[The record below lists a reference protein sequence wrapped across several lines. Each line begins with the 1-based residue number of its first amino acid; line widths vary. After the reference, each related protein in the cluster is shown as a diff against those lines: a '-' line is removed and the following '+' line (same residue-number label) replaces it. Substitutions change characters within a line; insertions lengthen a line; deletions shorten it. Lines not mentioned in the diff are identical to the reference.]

1 MKNRREQNRLSRH
14 AILSQR
20 TNVSRRDFFSTVV
33 DGIYG
38 AALAY
43 LLGGDLFSVNPA
55 LAAHLEEGSSYN
67 LEPKSPHFQPRAKAV
82 IQLFMNGGPSQVD
95 LFDPKPL
102 LNKYAGK
109 VPSRDLSTDVVTPT
123 ENTGILPSPYK
134 FSKHGQSGL
143 EVSELLPHTARCV
156 DDIALIRS
164 MYTET
169 PNHEP
174 ALFMM
179 QGGRT
184 IMGRPSMGAWIA
196 YGLGTENQNL
206 PAYVVLDDPK
216 GLPINGVQNWQSA
229 WLPPLYQGTRFRS
242 DGPPVLNL
250 EPRPEWPEP
259 VLEAQRSLLRR
270 LDEAHRQ
277 RRPYEPDLGGRI
289 SSYELAARMQMSVG
303 DTLDLSQESEKT
315 KEMYGLNDD
324 LTASYGKRCLMA
336 RRLVERGVR
345 FVQIYIE
352 QQIWDAHSEL
362 DKSLRY
368 SCGKTDKPAAA
379 LIKDLKQRGLLDST
393 LVVWCG
399 EFGRL
404 PLGQAGMGNKENL
417 GRDHGPSGFSVWMA
431 GGGVKGG
438 ASYGATDELGHKAVD
453 NRVSVHDFHATVLHL
468 LGMNCRELVFERHGL
483 KERLT
488 DQFPARVV
496 TEILT

>member
-1 MKNRREQNRLSRH
+1 MKKRQEQNRLSRH

-20 TNVSRRDFFSTVV
+20 TGVSRRDFFSTVV

-43 LLGGDLFSVNPA
+43 ILGGDLFPGNPA
-55 LAAHLEEGSSYN
+55 LAANLEEGSFYN
-67 LEPKSPHFQPRAKAV
+67 LKPKPPQFEPRAKAV

-143 EVSELLPHTARCV
+143 DVSELLPHTAECV

-242 DGPPVLNL
+242 EGPPVLNL

-277 RRPYEPDLGGRI
+277 KRPYEPDLAGRI
-289 SSYELAARMQMSVG
+289 SSYELAARMQMSVS
-303 DTLDLSQESEKT
+303 DTLDLSQESDKT
-315 KEMYGLNDD
+315 KDMYGLNDD

-368 SCGKTDKPAAA
+368 SCGKTDKPTAA

-404 PLGQAGMGNKENL
+404 PLGQAGMGNKDNL
-417 GRDHGPSGFSVWMA
+417 GRDHGPSGFSVWVA
-431 GGGVKGG
+431 GGGVRGG
-438 ASYGATDELGHKAVD
+438 AAYGATDELGHKAVD
-453 NRVSVHDFHATVLHL
+453 NRVSVHDFHATLLHL

-496 TEILT
+496 SEILA